1 MQKLK
6 SGHFHLSLELDKGG
20 EEVYVSSDDHGCSGS
35 KKKKNTFNVG
45 RFFFKGKVR
54 R

>member
-35 KKKKNTFNVG
+35 KKKKTLLTWED
-45 RFFFKGKVR
+45 FFLRVK
-54 R
+54 